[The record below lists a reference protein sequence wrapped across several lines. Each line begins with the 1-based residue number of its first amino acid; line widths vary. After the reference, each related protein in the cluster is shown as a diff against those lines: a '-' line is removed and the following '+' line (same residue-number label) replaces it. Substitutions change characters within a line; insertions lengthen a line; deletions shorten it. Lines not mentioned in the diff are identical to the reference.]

1 MKRFEK
7 KSGPVAAGE
16 EKYVGGRESKQ
27 LEAHSPAAQI
37 PLIVLQEFHNCLTAF
52 TFSNYPSLQGC
63 TVLGTPERVESV
75 GETEVPHSLFLDYV
89 IALGDSTFGPAKFDR
104 RSHNSNAFCKEV
116 TQFLCGKQYPL
127 GVDEKEVKENIQTV
141 IVSFCTRVEVTSREN
156 GQVPPDDLLSTEV
169 SRLLD
174 SESLISSESVG
185 ISFGD
190 RKLSERFLESTTE
203 TNAEF
208 RRGAREASPE
218 FEELQRQIEA
228 LRYAEESRGRGQRAR
243 QNAINLRHRVL
254 NEAQMC

>member
-1 MKRFEK
+1 M
-7 KSGPVAAGE
+7 
-16 EKYVGGRESKQ
+16 
-27 LEAHSPAAQI
+27 
-37 PLIVLQEFHNCLTAF
+37 
-52 TFSNYPSLQGC
+52 
-63 TVLGTPERVESV
+63 
-75 GETEVPHSLFLDYV
+75 
-89 IALGDSTFGPAKFDR
+89 
-104 RSHNSNAFCKEV
+104 
-116 TQFLCGKQYPL
+116 
-127 GVDEKEVKENIQTV
+127 
-141 IVSFCTRVEVTSREN
+141 VTSREN

-174 SESLISSESVG
+174 SESLVSSESVG

-190 RKLSERFLESTTE
+190 RKLRERFLDSTTE

-228 LRYAEESRGRGQRAR
+228 LRYAEESRGREQRAR